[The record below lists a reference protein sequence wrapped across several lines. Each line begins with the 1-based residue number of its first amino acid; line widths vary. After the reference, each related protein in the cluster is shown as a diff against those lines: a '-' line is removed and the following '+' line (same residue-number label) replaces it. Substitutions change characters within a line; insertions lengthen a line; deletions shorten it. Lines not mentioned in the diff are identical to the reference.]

1 MPEKSGMQP
10 SLRIRDTSWRIKI
23 MTNEQLKIIGHRVR
37 IISKSS
43 AHKGEYGIV
52 TGTTKNREWLKVRLS
67 NSTIKVAFSSVMQI
81 N

>member
-1 MPEKSGMQP
+1 
-10 SLRIRDTSWRIKI
+10 

-43 AHKGEYGIV
+43 SHKGEYGIV

-81 N
+81 NQDGVYAGKYNYKKRRLL

>member
-1 MPEKSGMQP
+1 M
-10 SLRIRDTSWRIKI
+10 DTSWRTKNI

-43 AHKGEYGIV
+43 SYKGEYGIV